1 MKLSDEQEEMVR
13 NCVEEHGLKLKTL
26 SDDIIDHLCCVI
38 ESRLKIGNSFD
49 ELLHNAMA
57 ELAPNGLI
65 DLEHKTI
72 FLLSAK
78 RILIMKKLTY
88 LIGLIGSVA
97 FTFSFPA
104 RALRWPYASELEI
117 LGSLLLLVFVP
128 LLFFGKYE
136 VTIARTMS
144 ERLTII
150 SGSAAAIF
158 FGLGGL
164 FKFLHW
170 PGVVPLWL
178 LAFTVFALG
187 FLPFLFF
194 TMYKKSIS

>member
-13 NCVEEHGLKLKTL
+13 NCVEEQGLKLKTL

-78 RILIMKKLTY
+78 RI
-88 LIGLIGSVA
+88 
-97 FTFSFPA
+97 
-104 RALRWPYASELEI
+104 
-117 LGSLLLLVFVP
+117 
-128 LLFFGKYE
+128 
-136 VTIARTMS
+136 
-144 ERLTII
+144 
-150 SGSAAAIF
+150 
-158 FGLGGL
+158 
-164 FKFLHW
+164 
-170 PGVVPLWL
+170 
-178 LAFTVFALG
+178 
-187 FLPFLFF
+187 
-194 TMYKKSIS
+194 